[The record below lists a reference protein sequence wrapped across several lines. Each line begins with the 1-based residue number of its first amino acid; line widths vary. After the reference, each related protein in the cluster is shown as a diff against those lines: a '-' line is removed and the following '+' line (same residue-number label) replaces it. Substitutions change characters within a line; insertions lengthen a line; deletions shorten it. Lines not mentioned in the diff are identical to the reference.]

1 MLENM
6 EINYIH
12 ENPKAVL
19 RQEHA
24 ATMRLQLEETLGT
37 FNGFFFVTLFLNE
50 AVQRLTFGYVT
61 RSTSFNDV
69 RFRLHILQPYAEG
82 GQPPSNYFNYHTF
95 LMPQQVCY
103 SRNCACPLLHTQLV
117 EYFQKSWPYVSQ
129 KPQQEI
135 ECTLLVRLTN
145 LVLLVTQSSRLREV
159 MKIKSCQST
168 NLCGWSSTLPTL
180 FRAVLLLVVSLPCFM

>member
-1 MLENM
+1 M

-69 RFRLHILQPYAEG
+69 RFRLHILEPYVEG

-117 EYFQKSWPYVSQ
+117 EYSKILTICLAETAAGNRVHTVGPVDKIAPAGNTVFQIKGSYEDQELSKYKSLRVKLHAPYTV
-129 KPQQEI
+129 
-135 ECTLLVRLTN
+135 
-145 LVLLVTQSSRLREV
+145 
-159 MKIKSCQST
+159 
-168 NLCGWSSTLPTL
+168 
-180 FRAVLLLVVSLPCFM
+180 